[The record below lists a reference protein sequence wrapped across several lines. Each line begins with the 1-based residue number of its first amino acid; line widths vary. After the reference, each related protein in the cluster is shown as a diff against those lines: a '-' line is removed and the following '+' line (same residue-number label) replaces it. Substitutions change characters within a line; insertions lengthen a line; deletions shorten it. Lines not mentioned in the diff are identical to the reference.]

1 MSERRTAK
9 VGFDMG
15 GQFVVS
21 HESPKEETSMRYMII
36 LKNDP
41 RAEQQMPSHELS
53 TGPDACPRSR
63 ERASKCGGYRKSL
76 TSKV

>member
-1 MSERRTAK
+1 LDIVVLLPKEDLLPPMSERRTTK

-21 HESPKEETSMRYMII
+21 HESSKEETSMRDMVI

-41 RAEQQMPSHELS
+41 RAEQQMSSPELS
-53 TGPDACPRSR
+53 QR
-63 ERASKCGGYRKSL
+63 
-76 TSKV
+76 